1 MNPGNALFS
10 AFCGTGFL
18 FIMTTLGAS
27 AVFLVPVRA
36 GKTARRL
43 FDGFAAGVMLAAS
56 VWSLLTP
63 AVEAAERLGLPG
75 WLPAGGGLT
84 AGVLFL
90 LFSDLAAQACRGGR
104 ELNRGELL
112 QLAMTLHNIPEGMAV
127 GLSFAL
133 AAEDAALTASAMAL
147 ALGIGIQNLPEG
159 AAISLPLLESG
170 HSKPRAF
177 LRGLLSGSV
186 EPLFGVLSV
195 FAVSRVSAL
204 MPWLLSFAAGAMLYV
219 VAEELI
225 PAANSPDGNGRCT
238 GTLAVMTGFLLM
250 MVLDVALG

>member
-1 MNPGNALFS
+1 MNPGNALLS
-10 AFCGTGFL
+10 ALCGTGFL
-18 FIMTTLGAS
+18 FAMTTLGAS

-36 GKTARRL
+36 GETARRL

-63 AVEAAERLGLPG
+63 AIAAAESLGIPG
-75 WLPAGGGLT
+75 WLPAGGGLIT
-84 AGVLFL
+84 GVLFL
-90 LFSDLAAQACRGGR
+90 LSADLWAQRFRRGHQG
-104 ELNRGELL
+104 RGELL

-133 AAEDAALTASAMAL
+133 AAEDPAMTASSMAL

-159 AAISLPLLESG
+159 AAISLPLPKAG
-170 HSKPRAF
+170 YSKPRAF
-177 LRGLLSGSV
+177 LHGMLSGSV

-195 FAVSRVSAL
+195 FAAARITAL

-225 PAANSPDGNGRCT
+225 PAAKGPEDSGTCS
-238 GTLAVMTGFLLM
+238 GTLAVMTGFLVM